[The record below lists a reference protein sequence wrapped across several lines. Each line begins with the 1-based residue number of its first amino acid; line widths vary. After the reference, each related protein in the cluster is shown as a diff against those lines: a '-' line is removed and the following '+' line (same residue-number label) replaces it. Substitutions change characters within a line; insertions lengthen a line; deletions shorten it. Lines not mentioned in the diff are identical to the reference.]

1 MEAIIPNFD
10 LQTLIWVMGPQLVVL
25 ITGLLVILIDLFIKK
40 FENLSLKANILGI
53 ISVTGLIYAGGLTAT
68 TSWSAPR
75 HVFMGI
81 FSMEPFTALF
91 CLILILAGVIAV
103 LLGIGYTQ
111 NNRQV
116 KGEFFALMLFAIYG
130 SLAMVQ
136 AVDLLMMFIALETMS
151 LAVYV
156 LAGYLKG
163 NARSQE
169 AAFKYFL
176 LGCFGSSFIL
186 FGMAFLYGLTGS
198 LNLADIAAK
207 LAEGHYQNIMA
218 MAGLALICAGFF
230 FKVAF
235 APFHMWTP
243 DVYEGSPSVVTGY
256 MATAVKA
263 AAFATFLKILTICF
277 TPLLSTTGEGKFID
291 TAVLEVFVPYWK
303 TTLVIVS
310 FLTMLIGNLLGIIQ
324 QNIKRMLAYSSIAHA
339 GYIGLGILAGDEL
352 GRTAVIFYL
361 AVYTLMNLGA
371 FGIVFLFDQYEGQAQ
386 ELPDYAGLAYKYPVL
401 SALMAIFM
409 FAMAGVPPMAGFAG
423 KFYLFA
429 AAIKSGYLL
438 LAAVGILTSA
448 IGAYYYLR
456 VIIYLYMREPEKE
469 VIRGQ
474 VAIAPAVAIAATA
487 IGIIYLGL
495 RPDTLYAVAEAAQKS
510 ILYIF

>member
-1 MEAIIPNFD
+1 MKAILPDFD
-10 LQTLIWVMGPQLVVL
+10 LQTFIWVMGPQLIVL
-25 ITGLLVILIDLFIKK
+25 ATGLLVIIIDLFIKE
-40 FENLSLKANILGI
+40 FRNLSLKANILGI
-53 ISVTGLIYAGGLTAT
+53 ISMIGLIYAAGFAAT
-68 TSWSAPR
+68 VSWSAPR
-75 HVFMGI
+75 HVFMNV
-81 FSMEPFTALF
+81 FSMEPYTALF
-91 CLILILAGVIAV
+91 CLILLLAGVIAT

-111 NNRQV
+111 NNSQV
-116 KGEFFALMLFAIYG
+116 KGEFFALLLFAVYG

-163 NARSQE
+163 YARSQE

-198 LNLADIAAK
+198 LNLAHIAAK

-230 FKVAF
+230 FKSALV
-235 APFHMWTP
+235 PFHMWTP

-263 AAFATFLKILTICF
+263 AAFATFIKILTICF
-277 TPLLSTTGEGKFID
+277 TPLLSQTGEGMFID
-291 TAVLEVFVPYWK
+291 TGALAVFVPYWK
-303 TTLVIVS
+303 NTLVVVS
-310 FLTMLIGNLLGIIQ
+310 FLTMLLGNLLGVIQ
-324 QNIKRMLAYSSIAHA
+324 RNVKRMLAYSSIAHA
-339 GYIGLGILAGDEL
+339 GYIALGVLAGDDL

-371 FGIVFLFDQYEGQAQ
+371 FGIVYLFDQYEGQAQ

-438 LAAVGILTSA
+438 LAAMGIRTSA

-456 VIIYLYMREPEKE
+456 VIVYLYMKEPERE
-469 VIRGQ
+469 VKRGP
-474 VAIAPAVAIAATA
+474 VAIAPALAIAATA
-487 IGIIYLGL
+487 IGIIYLGI
-495 RPDTLYAVAEAAQKS
+495 RPDTLYAVAEVAQKS